1 MKFKDLSYRKPKGKV
16 KGSVKKQ
23 GSESSGKN
31 IQRSSKRV
39 QETKGDG
46 SADTGDS

>member
-1 MKFKDLSYRKPKGKV
+1 MKFRELRYKKPKGAE

-23 GSESSGKN
+23 GSKSSGKN
-31 IQRSSKRV
+31 IQRSSECV

>member
-1 MKFKDLSYRKPKGKV
+1 MKFKDLSYMKPKGTV

-23 GSESSGKN
+23 RSKGSEKN
-31 IQRSSKRV
+31 IQRSSECV